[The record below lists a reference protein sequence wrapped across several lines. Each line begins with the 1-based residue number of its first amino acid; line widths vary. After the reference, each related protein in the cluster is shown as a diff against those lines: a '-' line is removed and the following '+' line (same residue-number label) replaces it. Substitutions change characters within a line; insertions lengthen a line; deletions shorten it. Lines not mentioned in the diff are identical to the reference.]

1 MATTLV
7 FAVAGAT
14 PIARHLGEWL
24 EQLASTRRR
33 ASAVVLTAD
42 TAWLVLVLITAT
54 AFLAAGTYNPFIYF
68 RF

>member
-1 MATTLV
+1 VATTLV
-7 FAVAGAT
+7 VAVAGAT

-24 EQLASTRRR
+24 EHLASTRPRV
-33 ASAVVLTAD
+33 SALVVTAD
-42 TAWLVLVLITAT
+42 TAWLVLVMIAAT